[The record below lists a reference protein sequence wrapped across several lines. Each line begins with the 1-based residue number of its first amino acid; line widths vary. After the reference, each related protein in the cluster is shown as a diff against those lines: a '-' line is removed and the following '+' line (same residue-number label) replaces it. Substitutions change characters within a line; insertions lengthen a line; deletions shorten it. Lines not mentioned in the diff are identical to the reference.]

1 MPTDKAMPMVHA
13 YLHPHMGVAITAD
26 QMPTLATARTLQL
39 WFIPK
44 KGQPMSVAIFR
55 PDPNGMVSLVAP
67 VNMPANEIAALAVT
81 DEPAGG
87 SPQPTTKP
95 AWMAAVN

>member
-1 MPTDKAMPMVHA
+1 MPMVHA

-26 QMPTLATARTLQL
+26 QMPSVPSSRTLQL

-55 PDPNGMVSLVAP
+55 PDSQGLVSMVAP
-67 VNMPANEIAALAVT
+67 VNMPMNEIAALAVT

-87 SPQPTTKP
+87 SPQPTTSP
-95 AWMAAVN
+95 AWVAQTN